1 MAQMNHFGSIITRE
15 PIKLQPD
22 GNAAGGVQVT
32 YFVAECMEFLR
43 YGEYVEDIP
52 TIKEALE
59 YYDKIPT
66 DRLNAG
72 KGIGIHIHDPKEGEY
87 AAQYPLLAGKTLDVD
102 SLQKM
107 FEIEKYP
114 QVIEAARELAALG
127 RNIAVVD
134 TKGLLK
140 ETEIAV
146 DAAELAKKI
155 INLQRKLDEDSYDH
169 FYPDAAV
176 QEKKI
181 TMQILTEQGKKEY
194 LDWLNTGNLEQF
206 SEVSAEVRETRG
218 LLEHADIQWPAELSP
233 FVYIRF
239 SESAGVEERD
249 VLPIED
255 AAPLFGKLDRE
266 RAESNREKGEGG
278 YDKTAF
284 IIYYQMNGECSS
296 YEGRQDFGDGE
307 GSLLDH
313 IEAFSK
319 YYLETEEGERMLEE
333 MKEEDA
339 RSMKESCEYIRD
351 ELLPFLKYYC
361 NLHAIEEALKKEQ
374 DINGKI
380 PIVTDRQEARCEYQR
395 DLAAFIEESRKALS
409 QGGTLPK
416 MPDIKD
422 YEETKEKKAYWEQ
435 VMQEIETE
443 AKQYGMTVEEY
454 AKNGY
459 EPIRNR

>member
-1 MAQMNHFGSIITRE
+1 METAKMGE
-15 PIKLQPD
+15 
-22 GNAAGGVQVT
+22 NAANGVRVT

-43 YGEYVEDIP
+43 YGEYVEDIL

-59 YYDKIPT
+59 YYDKIPP

-72 KGIGIHIHDPKEGEY
+72 KGIGIHIHDPEEGEY
-87 AAQYPLLAGKTLDVD
+87 TPEYQLLTRQTLDVD
-102 SLQKM
+102 FLQM
-107 FEIEKYP
+107 MYGIEKYP
-114 QVIEAARELAALG
+114 QVMEAARELAALG
-127 RNIAVVD
+127 TDITVVD

-140 ETEIAV
+140 KAEIVV

-155 INLQRKLDEDSYDH
+155 NDLQRKLDKDSYDH

-181 TMQILTEQGKKEY
+181 TMQILTEHGKKEY

-206 SEVSAEVRETRG
+206 PEVGAEVREIRG
-218 LLEHADIQWPAELSP
+218 LLENADIQWPAALSP
-233 FVYIRF
+233 FVYISF

-249 VLPIED
+249 VLPIEEAD
-255 AAPLFGKLDRE
+255 PLFGKLDQE
-266 RAESNREKGEGG
+266 RVENNRKKGEGG

-284 IIYYQMNGECSS
+284 IIYYQMDGERST

-307 GSLLDH
+307 GSLLNH
-313 IEAFSK
+313 IEAFPK
-319 YYLETEEGERMLEE
+319 YYLETEEGEQLLEA
-333 MKEEDA
+333 MKQEDA
-339 RSMKESCEYIRD
+339 ISLKETCEYTRD

-361 NLHAIEEALKKEQ
+361 NLYAIEEALKEEQ
-374 DINGKI
+374 NISQKI
-380 PIVTDRQEARCEYQR
+380 PIVTDTQEARCEYQR
-395 DLAAFIEESRKALS
+395 DLAAFLEESRQALS
-409 QGGTLPK
+409 QGGALPK

-422 YEETKEKKAYWEQ
+422 YEETKEKKAYREQ

-459 EPIRNR
+459 EPSVKKR